1 MTIITRNRARALV
14 MTRLAE
20 GECFCLVIPAAPER
34 EGVPSVLGIHL
45 ASLPGKLV
53 SALVRLTTCTK

>member
-1 MTIITRNRARALV
+1 MTC
-14 MTRLAE
+14 LAE
-20 GECFCLVIPAAPER
+20 GECFCLVSPAAPER

-45 ASLPGKLV
+45 GKLV

>member
-1 MTIITRNRARALV
+1 MTC
-14 MTRLAE
+14 LAE
-20 GECFCLVIPAAPER
+20 GECFCLVSPAAPER